1 MPELKHNFL
10 KGRMNKD
17 LDERL
22 VPNGEYRD
30 ALNIE
35 VSTSEGSNAGTVQT
49 VMGNKKLSDLPFIS
63 TTKCVGKILD
73 EKNDKLYWFVS
84 EVGNRPSL
92 NRIPPTYGD
101 YSVSDLIMEIDVS
114 TGDTRPVIV
123 DTFYST
129 MDLTGHDPNQ
139 GDGRWISLD
148 STSWSGNMQY
158 VVYPGMEVDC
168 IDGNGNQAFPEG
180 TVVVDVSLSQF
191 QVKVSNPPIN
201 PADMNIN
208 FASYRIKFENFNRA
222 LNFQNEL
229 VNGSTVITGINI
241 IDNFLFWTDNN
252 SEPKKINIDTS
263 KRERETNLY
272 VGNQTGL
279 NFRNDFQTQSVL
291 VVSDI
296 TSTIPKAITV
306 ARGNAPWTNTA
317 LVPLEEKHVT
327 VIRKSPSQALNL
339 TMRTTTRSYRTTGT
353 LDYSNPQDAVV
364 DNSAFP
370 FQTITTTVSAPGAFN
385 PFWDYSSGQVKES
398 AWVSFGG
405 PDSPINQI
413 PLTTQG
419 GNPWWASSVPIWE
432 TGDVVV
438 FTTLTFPEEFVR
450 AKVGRRDKQHGS
462 YELFILSSSDTLGDN
477 DRIYDAVLE
486 QPSPLFEFKFPRF
499 SYRYKYEDGEYS
511 TFAPFSEVAFLPG
524 KFEYLPKKG
533 YNLGMTNNVRKLVL
547 KDFIDSKLLPKDVIS
562 IDILYKE
569 SNSPNIYTAKTIT
582 KDDFEWNAISESEL
596 ATSGVRGYVNITSE
610 LIHAILPSNQLLRPW
625 DNVPRKA
632 LGQEIVG
639 NRLVYGNYLQNYDM
653 RDNNGAN
660 ININLELSSS
670 SRAVGSD
677 STGSFNYTPEQND
690 AKNAYRYSPSKS
702 IKTLRTYQL
711 GVVYRDKYGRETPVF
726 STDIKRDGGD
736 TSKASLLLEKKL
748 ADQQNKLKATINSP
762 APSWA
767 ETYKFFI
774 KETSNEY
781 YNLAM
786 DRWYDAADDN
796 IWLSFP
802 SSERNK
808 VDLDTFLILKKEK
821 DNNDFVPEPARYK
834 ILAIENEAPLHVKTV
849 EHNLGKC
856 SDTFDPGS
864 GVDKTTFRTGPNS
877 STGFPV
883 ENAAYMYVRAES
895 FGQDTGSWGMGWH
908 KSIIEQGRP
917 NLYMRM
923 RTPALTSNWYKIK
936 SISLEQTV
944 AQGGSGDMYRIDIEK
959 GTFGADMNITCTTPS
974 SISTATIA
982 AGLALEI
989 KQNVIENKPEFQG
1002 RFFAK
1007 IYKDDIIVEKLIKPM
1022 LENVEY
1028 IVQDARQL
1036 EYIHNSNESD
1046 GDETGPYQSL
1056 GITNWANATGW
1067 STSDPNNVGATAESM
1082 SRETSTSLSGGQNF
1096 WQGQGAGWFIDK
1108 AKGYR
1113 YREHESGGGCGKI
1126 MIKYR
1131 GSDPNKEEHVWDGKG
1146 IYNNGR
1152 SMHLSFSKPGVG
1164 TNLWTCNT
1172 WNNASS
1178 TTQNRTRNMLINP
1191 QLVTEVAFLNK
1202 LTSAGT
1208 LFRWREDPDQHIYV
1222 TEVTWQHQNPS
1233 GSGGLDYGMHVWN
1246 FFQWQGSPV
1255 NPRIFDYMQESA
1267 GRNRFNIRFRRLSDG
1282 AGMGD
1287 PGGKHNAQYTPV
1299 NDPGNVGWFDSNG
1312 VNLAEKGT
1320 CTDSTYDN
1328 DQQGC
1333 LDVSGTWTWASDAFY
1348 ADATY
1353 ANANNVA
1360 EGTWKTTAPDRSIPY
1375 AAPGIRQDG
1384 HGGIGTKTNATPNPG
1399 TGNASSQP
1407 GAVTLEILEPLVRPG
1422 DIESSSVNPAVWE
1435 TEPKED
1441 IGMDIYHEVG
1451 QIYPVEINDKTNE
1464 LFAPVGSV
1472 VECWRSTNTSWYS
1485 NNPCWDTVNGGSGQI
1500 CDPNNANIQ
1509 ATPSGQIILGISSSW
1524 DDPIRVKSWD
1534 DNVVTLEDS
1543 SGNLFTNNSNFP
1555 NEHIMPEDHLSFRR
1569 PDGSRTTALVGDATS
1584 INGAEYTLN
1593 RDVHGRSTTLPW
1605 FNCYSFGN
1613 GVESDRIRDDFN
1625 QVTID
1630 NGPKASTTLDE
1641 PYLEERRGSGF
1652 IWSGI
1657 YNSTS
1662 GINNLN
1668 QFIQAEKITKDLNPS
1683 YGSIQKLHTRDTDL
1697 ITLCEDKVLKV
1708 LANKDALFNADG
1720 NANLTA
1726 TENVLGQT
1734 TPFVGEFGISKNPE
1748 SFASESFRAYF
1759 TDKQRGVVLRLSR
1772 DGLTPISETGMK
1784 DWFADNL
1791 RPSKELIGTYDD
1803 KKSTYNLTLVS
1814 DNSKTISFSEK
1825 SKGWTSFKSFIPEV
1839 GESLNNIYYT
1849 FKQGDIWKHHD
1860 DTVSRNSFY
1869 SETGTKNYDSTI
1881 NVLFNDIPGSVKS
1894 IRTLNYEGSQAKITQ
1909 NLQDLEYYNNE
1920 AKLGWYVDNIKTDLQ
1935 ETGELEFK
1943 DKEGKWF
1950 SNIKGEST
1958 NLSNL
1963 DTREFSVQGI
1973 GNASAINAPNAGCT
1987 DPTANN
1993 YNPNAVVD
2001 DGSCTYSLAS
2011 FNCTS
2016 NGCVDP
2022 GDGTGTYTSWCDC
2035 MEQGNGSLLANITG
2049 GCCGATGNPFGQY
2062 ESLCLNNPSPPT
2074 VYGCTDSTTPALN
2087 YYTAAQIDNCSCAYP
2102 PTCLLCTDPS
2112 ADNSVPGCCDSNGQI
2127 NYNPNA
2133 TCDDGSCIPIIY
2145 GCMDDGTDPNYPG
2158 RPANY
2163 TDPNANPPYPAA
2175 NYYAA
2180 ANTTSSTIPCVY
2192 YIYGCTDSTATNHD
2206 PNANVDD
2213 GSCTYAPVSTSGCMD
2228 STATNYN
2235 SSATVDDG
2243 SCIWPVATCDANFV
2257 KPVIDVQ
2264 LPITG
2269 YPGSGWIK
2277 ATVPAPRNLTAGQIM
2292 TVDLIDPTGNIV
2304 PFGASNNQFSYLQN
2318 TTQGII
2324 IWSVSSHN
2332 LVSGMYVVIT
2342 TVNDPYLGGSGQG
2355 PNVSTCYSP
2364 VNFT

>member
-1 MPELKHNFL
+1 
-10 KGRMNKD
+10 
-17 LDERL
+17 
-22 VPNGEYRD
+22 
-30 ALNIE
+30 
-35 VSTSEGSNAGTVQT
+35 
-49 VMGNKKLSDLPFIS
+49 
-63 TTKCVGKILD
+63 
-73 EKNDKLYWFVS
+73 
-84 EVGNRPSL
+84 
-92 NRIPPTYGD
+92 
-101 YSVSDLIMEIDVS
+101 
-114 TGDTRPVIV
+114 
-123 DTFYST
+123 
-129 MDLTGHDPNQ
+129 
-139 GDGRWISLD
+139 
-148 STSWSGNMQY
+148 
-158 VVYPGMEVDC
+158 MEVDC
-168 IDGNGNQAFPEG
+168 VDSNGNQAFPEG
-180 TVVVDVSLSQF
+180 TVVVDINLSQF
-191 QVKVSNPPIN
+191 QVKVSNPPID
-201 PADMNIN
+201 PADMQSK
-208 FASYRIKFENFNRA
+208 FSQYRIKFENFNRA
-222 LNFQNEL
+222 LNFQNNL

-241 IDNFLFWTDNN
+241 IDNLLFWTDNN
-252 SEPKKINIDTS
+252 SEPKKVNIDTS
-263 KRERETNLY
+263 RREREINPY

-279 NFRNDFQTQSVL
+279 DLRNDFQTQSVL
-291 VVSDI
+291 VVSD
-296 TSTIPKAITV
+296 TVTPGGEKTV
-306 ARGNAPWTNTA
+306 ARGNAPWSNTA

-327 VIRKSPSQALNL
+327 VIRKSPLAALNL
-339 TMRTTTRSYRTTGT
+339 IMRTSTRSQSVSGT
-353 LDYSNPQDAVV
+353 LNYANPSGRDPI
-364 DNSAFP
+364 DPNGP
-370 FQTITTTVSAPGAFN
+370 YPNQTKPGTSAPSAFN
-385 PFWDYSSGQVKES
+385 PFWDYTNGQVKES
-398 AWVSFGG
+398 CWIDFGG
-405 PDSPINQI
+405 PDSRINQM
-413 PLTTQG
+413 PLSSQG

-432 TGDVVV
+432 EGDIVV
-438 FTTLTFPEEFVR
+438 FTTLTSPEEFVR
-450 AKVGRRDKQHGS
+450 AKVGRRDMKHGS

-511 TFAPFSEVAFLPG
+511 TFAPFSEVAFLPND
-524 KFEYLPKKG
+524 FEYLPKKG
-533 YNLGMTNNVRKLVL
+533 YNLGMTNNIRKLAL
-547 KDFIDSKLLPKDVIS
+547 KDFVDSKLLPKDVIS

-582 KDDFEWNAISESEL
+582 KNDFEWNAISENESSV
-596 ATSGVRGYVNITSE
+596 SGVRGYVNITSE

-639 NRLVYGNYLQNYDM
+639 NRLVYGNYLQNYNM
-653 RDNNGAN
+653 RDSSSAN

-670 SRAVGSD
+670 SKTVGSD
-677 STGSFNYTPEQND
+677 STGSFNYTPEQLD

-736 TSKASLLLEKKL
+736 TSKASLRLEKKL
-748 ADQQNKLKATINSP
+748 ADQQNKLRAKIKSN

-834 ILAIENEAPLHVKTV
+834 ILAIENEAPLHIKTV

-856 SDTFDPGS
+856 SDSVGT
-864 GVDKTTFRTGPNS
+864 KQTFRTGT

-883 ENAAYMYVRAES
+883 ENAAFMYVNAEA
-895 FGQDTGSWGMGWH
+895 FGQGASGNVAGSFGMGWH
-908 KSIIEQGRP
+908 KSIIEEGRP

-936 SISLEQTV
+936 SISLEPGLSSV
-944 AQGGSGDMYRIDIEK
+944 GSPDVYRIDIEK
-959 GTFGADMNITCTTPS
+959 GTFGADMNITCSTPS
-974 SISTATIA
+974 SITTATIA

-1036 EYIHNSNESD
+1036 EYIHNSNETS
-1046 GDETGPYQSL
+1046 GDEVPGTSYQSL
-1056 GITNWANATGW
+1056 GITNWASATGW
-1067 STSDPNNVGATAESM
+1067 NNSDPNNVGATAVSM
-1082 SRETSTSLSGGQNF
+1082 SMENGDDTLPGGQKF
-1096 WQGQGAGWFIDK
+1096 WRGQGAGWFIDK
-1108 AKGYR
+1108 AQGFR
-1113 YREHESGGGCGKI
+1113 YKRHESGGGCGKI
-1126 MIKYR
+1126 MVKYR
-1131 GSDPNKEEHVWDGKG
+1131 STSTGKQTHIWDGKG

-1152 SMHLSFSKPGVG
+1152 SMHLSFSKPGIG

-1178 TTQNRTRNMLINP
+1178 TTQKRTRNMLINP

-1222 TEVTWQHQNPS
+1222 TEVTWQHQNPN

-1246 FFQWQGSPV
+1246 YFRWQGSPL
-1255 NPRIFDYMQESA
+1255 NPRIFHFMQESA

-1282 AGMGD
+1282 AGMGE

-1353 ANANNVA
+1353 ASSNNVA
-1360 EGTWKTTAPDRSIPY
+1360 IGTWKTTAPDRSIPY

-1399 TGNASSQP
+1399 TGDATSQP

-1422 DIESSSVNPAVWE
+1422 DIENSSTNPAVWE

-1451 QIYPVEINDKTNE
+1451 QIYPVEINNKTNE

-1472 VECWRSTNTSWYS
+1472 VECWRSTNTSWYG
-1485 NNPCWDTVNGGSGQI
+1485 NNPCWDTANGGTGQI
-1500 CDPNNANIQ
+1500 CDPNNSSIY
-1509 ATPSGQIILGISSSW
+1509 ATPSGEIILGVSSFW
-1524 DDPIRVKSWD
+1524 DNPIRVKSWD

-1543 SGNLFTNNSNFP
+1543 SGNLFTNDSNWP
-1555 NEHIMPEDHLSFRR
+1555 NDHIMPEDHLIFRR
-1569 PDGSRTTALVGDATS
+1569 PDGSKTSALIGDATN
-1584 INGAEYTLN
+1584 INGAEYTVE
-1593 RDVHGRSTTLPW
+1593 RDVHNRTVTLPW
-1605 FNCYSFGN
+1605 HNCYSFGN
-1613 GVESDRIRDDFN
+1613 GVESDRVRDDFN

-1641 PYLEERRGSGF
+1641 TYLEERRGSGF

-1683 YGSIQKLHTRDTDL
+1683 YGSIQKLHARDTDL
-1697 ITLCEDKVLKV
+1697 VTLCEDKILKV

-1734 TPFVGEFGISKNPE
+1734 TPFAGEYGISKNPE
-1748 SFASESFRAYF
+1748 SFTSESFRAYF
-1759 TDKQRGVVLRLSR
+1759 TDKQRGAVLRLSR
-1772 DGLTPISETGMK
+1772 DGLTPISEIGMK

-1791 RPSKELIGTYDD
+1791 RGTKELIGSYDD
-1803 KKSTYNLTLVS
+1803 KKSTYNLTLINEITKPPQTPPNQQGSTTPTLTNLTPIQPSSVMLPTS
-1814 DNSKTISFSEK
+1814 FGIMNSKTISFSEK
-1825 SKGWTSFKSFIPEV
+1825 AKGWTSFKSFIPEI
-1839 GESLNNIYYT
+1839 GESLNNNYYT
-1849 FKQGDIWKHHD
+1849 FKAGDIWRHHD
-1860 DTVSRNSFY
+1860 DTVDRNSFY
-1869 SETGTKNYDSTI
+1869 NAAGGRNSESTI
-1881 NVLFNDIPGSVKS
+1881 NVLFNDMPGSVKS
-1894 IRTLNYEGSQAKITQ
+1894 ISTLNYEGSQAKITQ
-1909 NLQDLEYYNNE
+1909 NLRDLEYYNNE
-1920 AKLGWYVDNIKTDLQ
+1920 AKFGWYVDNIKTDLQ
-1935 ETGELEFK
+1935 EAGELEFK
-1943 DKEGKWF
+1943 GKEGKWF
-1950 SNIKGEST
+1950 STMKGQST

-1973 GNASAINAPNAGCT
+1973 GNASAVSTPSTPILGCT
-1987 DPTANN
+1987 DNTTVDGCGVGCNGALN
-1993 YNPNAVVD
+1993 YNSTATQD
-2001 DGSCTYSLAS
+2001 DGSCTYCV
-2011 FNCTS
+2011 FGCT
-2016 NGCVDP
+2016 
-2022 GDGTGTYTSWCDC
+2022 TGTTNLGGQVNSNYDPQATCDD
-2035 MEQGNGSLLANITG
+2035 GS
-2049 GCCGATGNPFGQY
+2049 CNP
-2062 ESLCLNNPSPPT
+2062 C
-2074 VYGCTDSTTPALN
+2074 VYGCTTNSNNSN
-2087 YYTAAQIDNCSCAYP
+2087 YD
-2102 PTCLLCTDPS
+2102 
-2112 ADNSVPGCCDSNGQI
+2112 
-2127 NYNPNA
+2127 PNA
-2133 TCDDGSCIPIIY
+2133 TCDDGSCLACIYGCTDITAFGYNPQATCDDNTCVPIVY

-2163 TDPNANPPYPAA
+2163 VDPNVNPPNSAL

-2180 ANTTSSTIPCVY
+2180 VNIDNGTCIYSTP
-2192 YIYGCTDSTATNHD
+2192 GCTAPCSSNYNSSAS
-2206 PNANVDD
+2206 VDD
-2213 GSCTYAPVSTSGCMD
+2213 GSCDWVCCDNPDTANTYQAPASLPGNATTGLYAPM
-2228 STATNYN
+2228 NYN
-2235 SSATVDDG
+2235 SDCG
-2243 SCIWPVATCDANFV
+2243 
-2257 KPVIDVQ
+2257 
-2264 LPITG
+2264 
-2269 YPGSGWIK
+2269 
-2277 ATVPAPRNLTAGQIM
+2277 
-2292 TVDLIDPTGNIV
+2292 DPN
-2304 PFGASNNQFSYLQN
+2304 
-2318 TTQGII
+2318 
-2324 IWSVSSHN
+2324 
-2332 LVSGMYVVIT
+2332 VSGMGCRCDDITQGDYNQEWIDGGSIVWDANTAYQGGYTLDQWGNTKPSLLVKHSGVIYVGLNIGFGSSFGSIDPGIEPGVFPQGNVKSPPMYFQHQGYTPFNIPPQFYNST
-2342 TVNDPYLGGSGQG
+2342 IPGDPAFHMFLGNGAIWVPAESYYYKGIQTYPECCQRIGCNDISQVTFDPYVNTGNVQCIPIIFGCTDDLALNTYSGAHVNNGTCVYGGCQDITAS
-2355 PNVSTCYSP
+2355 NYSP
-2364 VNFT
+2364 LNNMDCRSIINPNTGQNYNTTTECCTY